1 VQKINHPKHEHIIE
15 LFDVLRIVKEWKR
28 ECGGFNKKFL
38 TRQTYEDLQWVVYG
52 IAGVASCYLKEDGS
66 VALDQG
72 RLGSGIMEHFFS
84 MMRDDNS
91 NPNLGQANLAAGKIG
106 SVNAMY
112 QGGMFRSKRAGNNS
126 SGAKSDAEA

>member
-1 VQKINHPKHEHIIE
+1 
-15 LFDVLRIVKEWKR
+15 
-28 ECGGFNKKFL
+28 
-38 TRQTYEDLQWVVYG
+38 
-52 IAGVASCYLKEDGS
+52 
-66 VALDQG
+66 
-72 RLGSGIMEHFFS
+72 MEHFFS